1 MPFLV
6 LYLDMRTGLLEP
18 SALKLPALRAAD
30 ILDTSS
36 KAKVSPLQRM
46 KDTALILYRLSLPMS
61 DARMANAETRQ
72 LLLDDDVGLPFVN

>member
-1 MPFLV
+1 MRLQPFLV

-36 KAKVSPLQRM
+36 KAKVSPLQVR
-46 KDTALILYRLSLPMS
+46 INLS
-61 DARMANAETRQ
+61 TRCS
-72 LLLDDDVGLPFVN
+72 GN